1 MMTDVKL
8 RVTEALNSSYV
19 SIASLSNYR
28 QALRKALDDDNLTSD
43 VNQKEVEW
51 RKVTDLFDLQSRD
64 VNETNQKIALARLV
78 LLISQQQLLTCFFK
92 TLG

>member
-1 MMTDVKL
+1 MLTDVKL

-19 SIASLSNYR
+19 SIASLNNYR
-28 QALRKALDDDNLTSD
+28 QALRKALDDDNLNSD

-64 VNETNQKIALARLV
+64 VNETNQKIVLARLV
-78 LLISQQQLLTCFFK
+78 KELVVSLFYVVSRSS
-92 TLG
+92 

>member
-1 MMTDVKL
+1 MLTDVKI

-19 SIASLSNYR
+19 SIASLNNYR
-28 QALRKALDDDNLTSD
+28 QALKKALDDDNLTSD

-64 VNETNQKIALARLV
+64 VNETNQKIALAR
-78 LLISQQQLLTCFFK
+78 
-92 TLG
+92 

>member
-1 MMTDVKL
+1 MLTDVKL

-19 SIASLSNYR
+19 SIASLNNYR
-28 QALRKALDDDNLTSD
+28 QALRTALDDDNLNSD

-64 VNETNQKIALARLV
+64 VNETNQKIVLARLV
-78 LLISQQQLLTCFFK
+78 KELVVSLFYVVSRSS
-92 TLG
+92 